1 MLWIRVVAGLGW
13 VFILLREWGQP
24 QVNAA
29 LPPVACAV
37 ALSVVL
43 WQVAKRVPFVRR
55 HAWYAVAVIDLPV
68 MFYAQYMAVHSRPTP
83 FIPLAF
89 FQAAG
94 FLVLVAVSLLSM
106 RRRVIILTTV
116 DAMLFQWLLLYS
128 VDRHGFYL
136 DTAVIYGAIALVLVY
151 ASDRNRALL
160 KLAARE
166 QAVRDRLGRYFSP
179 AVANVIVESGAS
191 TDKSEQREVTILFS
205 DLRDFTALADTLDG
219 EEVVRLLNDYHST
232 MVEVIFRHGG
242 TLDKFIGDGLM
253 AYFGAPLPQPDHAR
267 RAVAC
272 ALEMMQ
278 ALEALNARR
287 QTEGKTPLRMGMG
300 LHTGRVVLGNIGSA
314 QRREYT
320 AVGDAV
326 NLASRI
332 EGLTKQ
338 HGVPMLVSETTR
350 EQAGP
355 GFQWRSAPAVPVRGK
370 TEPVHTFV
378 PAAAPADAL
387 PTKAA

>member
-1 MLWIRVVAGLGW
+1 
-13 VFILLREWGQP
+13 VFQWILLR
-24 QVNAA
+24 
-29 LPPVACAV
+29 
-37 ALSVVL
+37 SVK
-43 WQVAKRVPFVRR
+43 Q
-55 HAWYAVAVIDLPV
+55 
-68 MFYAQYMAVHSRPTP
+68 
-83 FIPLAF
+83 
-89 FQAAG
+89 
-94 FLVLVAVSLLSM
+94 
-106 RRRVIILTTV
+106 
-116 DAMLFQWLLLYS
+116 
-128 VDRHGFYL
+128 HGFYV
-136 DTAVIYGAIALVLVY
+136 DTAVIYGVVALVLVY

-191 TDKSEQREVTILFS
+191 TEKSEQREVTILFS

-219 EEVVRLLNDYHST
+219 EEVVQLLNDYHST

-272 ALEMMQ
+272 ALDMMQ
-278 ALEALNARR
+278 ALEALNTRR
-287 QTEGKTPLRMGMG
+287 QERGQPLLRMGMG

-338 HGVPMLVSETTR
+338 HGMSVLVSETTR

-355 GFQWRSAPAVPVRGK
+355 GFQWHPAPAVPVRGK
-370 TEPVHTFV
+370 TEPVPTFM
-378 PAAAPADAL
+378 PSAAPAAVR
-387 PTKAA
+387 PTATA